1 MGLNIGDKIPDFRL
15 TDQNGETFDI
25 NSVKGKSTLVI
36 YFYPKNFTPG
46 CTKEACSFRDHYED
60 FLKFGAQVIGISSDS
75 KKSHR
80 QFAEKHQLPFTL
92 LSDPNGI
99 VKRKFRVKN
108 NLFGLIPGRET
119 FVVNKE
125 GIVIFTFNSMNAQ
138 QHIKEALKVIKQQ
151 SD

>member
-151 SD
+151 TD